1 MSSSQSPP
9 HLPREPRAPI
19 TSPSNSVSFSYTAF
33 IYLFV
38 CLFILSHSGPL
49 ELPVRVCVLE
59 IIIHRGWWG
68 DSPVATLLRKSAS
81 PSSTLSVSQGTSMR
95 IPHMDN
101 T

>member
-49 ELPVRVCVLE
+49 ELPV
-59 IIIHRGWWG
+59 
-68 DSPVATLLRKSAS
+68 
-81 PSSTLSVSQGTSMR
+81 
-95 IPHMDN
+95 
-101 T
+101 